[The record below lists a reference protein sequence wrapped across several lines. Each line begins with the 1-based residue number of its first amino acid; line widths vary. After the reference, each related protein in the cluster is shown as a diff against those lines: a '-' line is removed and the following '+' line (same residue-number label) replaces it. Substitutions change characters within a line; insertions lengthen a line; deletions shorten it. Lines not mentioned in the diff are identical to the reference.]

1 MEYLTLTAVP
11 IRPTY
16 WNIPKWA
23 EICQYIGGFL
33 AVIIFLWGVSVHI
46 RRWKLGQPEKFEWR
60 LRERISALFQ
70 YALAQAKLAIDPYAW
85 IMHLAIF
92 WGMVFL
98 ALGTALATIDWD
110 VTHLL
115 FNFQFLKG
123 SFYLAF
129 EVVLDI
135 FGLALIIGL
144 LLALFRRYILK
155 PERLKMTFFPTF
167 PLDSL
172 FLIIILLVIAL
183 TGFLIEAT
191 RLAVQKPQW
200 QWWSP
205 VGSTLAMILPVNSE
219 SSLRSAHLIFWI
231 THAISSFIF
240 IAAIPYTKAF
250 HLVSSAVNIFLRNLN
265 PPGELKVTSSS
276 GVRLISDFTWRQ
288 LLQFSSCTW
297 CGRCQ
302 EKCPASQSGYSLSPR
317 NLILKLFTYL
327 KNNGTTDHS
336 RTTEDFVSGLHGTVV
351 EPSELWACTTCRA
364 CEEVCPVFIE
374 HPRSIIDLRRCLV
387 AEGAVEKSIANALN
401 NLNRYG
407 NSFGKSDRM
416 RAKWTQNLDFKIKDA
431 RKEEVEYLW
440 FVGDYA
446 SYDPRM
452 EPVTKAVAT
461 LFHKAE
467 LNFGILYEAEK
478 NSGNDARRL
487 GEEGLFDLLR
497 EKNIQAF
504 EKARFKY
511 IVTTDPHSFNTLKN
525 EYKLN
530 GTKILHYTELISDL
544 ITLGKIKPKQKLNI
558 TATYHD
564 PCYLGRYNNI
574 YEPPRKI
581 LNSIGINL
589 IEMPRN
595 RNNSYCCGA
604 GGGKIWMEETPNIK
618 ERPAENR
625 VKEAAQLGVSL
636 LVVACPKDLAMFRDA
651 VKTTG
656 LDQKLEV
663 RDLGELVLE
672 TIN

>member
-219 SSLRSAHLIFWI
+219 S
-231 THAISSFIF
+231 
-240 IAAIPYTKAF
+240 
-250 HLVSSAVNIFLRNLN
+250 
-265 PPGELKVTSSS
+265 
-276 GVRLISDFTWRQ
+276 
-288 LLQFSSCTW
+288 
-297 CGRCQ
+297 
-302 EKCPASQSGYSLSPR
+302 
-317 NLILKLFTYL
+317 
-327 KNNGTTDHS
+327 
-336 RTTEDFVSGLHGTVV
+336 
-351 EPSELWACTTCRA
+351 
-364 CEEVCPVFIE
+364 
-374 HPRSIIDLRRCLV
+374 
-387 AEGAVEKSIANALN
+387 
-401 NLNRYG
+401 
-407 NSFGKSDRM
+407 
-416 RAKWTQNLDFKIKDA
+416 
-431 RKEEVEYLW
+431 
-440 FVGDYA
+440 
-446 SYDPRM
+446 
-452 EPVTKAVAT
+452 
-461 LFHKAE
+461 
-467 LNFGILYEAEK
+467 
-478 NSGNDARRL
+478 
-487 GEEGLFDLLR
+487 
-497 EKNIQAF
+497 
-504 EKARFKY
+504 
-511 IVTTDPHSFNTLKN
+511 
-525 EYKLN
+525 
-530 GTKILHYTELISDL
+530 
-544 ITLGKIKPKQKLNI
+544 
-558 TATYHD
+558 
-564 PCYLGRYNNI
+564 
-574 YEPPRKI
+574 
-581 LNSIGINL
+581 
-589 IEMPRN
+589 
-595 RNNSYCCGA
+595 
-604 GGGKIWMEETPNIK
+604 
-618 ERPAENR
+618 
-625 VKEAAQLGVSL
+625 
-636 LVVACPKDLAMFRDA
+636 
-651 VKTTG
+651 
-656 LDQKLEV
+656 
-663 RDLGELVLE
+663 
-672 TIN
+672 

>member
-1 MEYLTLTAVP
+1 
-11 IRPTY
+11 
-16 WNIPKWA
+16 
-23 EICQYIGGFL
+23 
-33 AVIIFLWGVSVHI
+33 
-46 RRWKLGQPEKFEWR
+46 
-60 LRERISALFQ
+60 
-70 YALAQAKLAIDPYAW
+70 
-85 IMHLAIF
+85 
-92 WGMVFL
+92 
-98 ALGTALATIDWD
+98 
-110 VTHLL
+110 
-115 FNFQFLKG
+115 
-123 SFYLAF
+123 
-129 EVVLDI
+129 
-135 FGLALIIGL
+135 
-144 LLALFRRYILK
+144 
-155 PERLKMTFFPTF
+155 
-167 PLDSL
+167 
-172 FLIIILLVIAL
+172 
-183 TGFLIEAT
+183 
-191 RLAVQKPQW
+191 
-200 QWWSP
+200 
-205 VGSTLAMILPVNSE
+205 
-219 SSLRSAHLIFWI
+219 
-231 THAISSFIF
+231 
-240 IAAIPYTKAF
+240 
-250 HLVSSAVNIFLRNLN
+250 
-265 PPGELKVTSSS
+265 
-276 GVRLISDFTWRQ
+276 
-288 LLQFSSCTW
+288 
-297 CGRCQ
+297 
-302 EKCPASQSGYSLSPR
+302 
-317 NLILKLFTYL
+317 
-327 KNNGTTDHS
+327 
-336 RTTEDFVSGLHGTVV
+336 
-351 EPSELWACTTCRA
+351 
-364 CEEVCPVFIE
+364 
-374 HPRSIIDLRRCLV
+374 
-387 AEGAVEKSIANALN
+387 
-401 NLNRYG
+401 
-407 NSFGKSDRM
+407 M

-431 RKEEVEYLW
+431 RKEDVEYLW

-504 EKARFKY
+504 EKAKFKY

-544 ITLGKIKPKQKLNI
+544 ITIGKIKPKQKLNI